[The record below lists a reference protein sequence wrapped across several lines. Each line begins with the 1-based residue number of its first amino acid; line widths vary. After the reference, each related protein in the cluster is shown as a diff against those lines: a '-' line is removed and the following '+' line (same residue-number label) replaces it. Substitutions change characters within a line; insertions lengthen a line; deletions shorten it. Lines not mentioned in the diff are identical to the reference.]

1 MVSLLDLER
10 AHWAAGRRLL
20 AGVDEAGRGPLAGPV
35 VAAAVILPADARQL
49 RCLDG
54 LTDSK
59 LLTPGQRAAFVPLIQ
74 RTALAFGVGLAT
86 APVIDQINILQATF
100 LAMRR
105 ALRCLHFSFATGCD
119 GVLVDGNRRIPD
131 LATPQWTVVKGDSLS
146 LSIAAASVLAK
157 TFRDALMVRLDDT
170 YPGYGFAQHK
180 GYPTAM
186 HRAAI
191 IHLGPSPQHR
201 RTFGGVR
208 PAD

>member
-1 MVSLLDLER
+1 MSLLEFER
-10 AHWAAGRRLL
+10 AHWAAGRHFM

-35 VAAAVILPADARQL
+35 VAAAVILPCDRRRL
-49 RCLDG
+49 RALDG

-59 LLTPGQRAAFVPLIQ
+59 QLTAAQRAAFVPVIQ

-86 APVIDQINILQATF
+86 APVIDEINILQATF
-100 LAMRR
+100 LSMRR
-105 ALRCLHFSFATGCD
+105 ALRCLEGSFAISCD

-131 LATPQWTVVKGDSLS
+131 LIAPQWTIIKGDSLS

-157 TFRDALMVRLDDT
+157 EFRDALMIRLDAT

-180 GYPTAM
+180 GYPTVS

-191 IHLGPSPQHR
+191 QRLGPCVQHR
-201 RTFGGVR
+201 MTFGGVR